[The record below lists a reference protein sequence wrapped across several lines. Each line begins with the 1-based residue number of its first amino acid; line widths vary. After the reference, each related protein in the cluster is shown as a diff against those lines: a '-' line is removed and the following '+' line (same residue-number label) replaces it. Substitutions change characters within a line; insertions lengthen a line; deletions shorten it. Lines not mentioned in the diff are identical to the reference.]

1 MDGTTVTL
9 AWRAEGSL
17 DVIEYLVEVGS
28 TPGGSDIYNAP
39 VGTQTSVSATVSSGS
54 YFARVRARTPGD
66 SSVLSNEVG
75 FAVGESGCS
84 AMPKTPREPSG
95 SIAAGVATLRWKH
108 AGGATSFIVQAG
120 TAPGR
125 SNLFNGDVGSTRTVT
140 ANVPVGLPI
149 YARVIAV
156 NACAA
161 ERRVSRSAD
170 PVGGARGGRR
180 SVRELPRELH
190 PLALRRQRLIVAP
203 VLARFA

>member
-1 MDGTTVTL
+1 LAPPGIVLEPATVDGTTVTL
-9 AWRAEGSL
+9 SWQAEGSL

-28 TPGGSDIYNAP
+28 TPGGSDLYNAP
-39 VGTQTSVSATVSSGS
+39 VGIQTSIASTVSSGS

-66 SSVLSNEVG
+66 GSVLSNEVG

-95 SIAAGVATLRWKH
+95 SITAGVATLRWKQ

-120 TAPGR
+120 TARGR
-125 SNLFNGDVGSTRTVT
+125 SDLFNGDVGITRTVS

-156 NACAA
+156 NACGQSAA
-161 ERRVSRSAD
+161 SPE
-170 PVGGARGGRR
+170 
-180 SVRELPRELH
+180 VRI
-190 PLALRRQRLIVAP
+190 Q
-203 VLARFA
+203 